1 MDSMTSRYWEEGV
14 EQGFAAVDDGTH
26 RLPFY
31 SKASKETY
39 STSTTWG
46 FVLLHRRGQREVHKV
61 ERILVKEEKD
71 KEKTRDEDVAESEV
85 VRVSPDRENQLSL
98 DR

>member
-1 MDSMTSRYWEEGV
+1 M
-14 EQGFAAVDDGTH
+14 
-26 RLPFY
+26 
-31 SKASKETY
+31 
-39 STSTTWG
+39 
-46 FVLLHRRGQREVHKV
+46 LHRRGQREVHKV

-85 VRVSPDRENQLSL
+85 VRVSPDREDELSL